1 MPSATLFHL
10 DDAVAFDDL
19 DGVPGRIGRS
29 SLLWVDADR
38 EPDGLRRAI
47 AAVGIDDG
55 ELVHRLRDAPQ
66 SAALEDRGA
75 YTRVTALVPDRGSD
89 EHALVAVDCVVGER
103 WVLTV
108 HDRPLAVLDAFRER
122 AAGSGDTGR
131 LDGTEFV
138 ATLLDWVL
146 GEYARAFEDVE
157 AGLEELDLR
166 ALEGELDDPEV
177 ELRRLVGHRR
187 GVGELH
193 RALTRHREPL
203 VALTHPELDA
213 LSTDESVRRFTA
225 LVERFEATVQSGRD
239 ARSAIVASFDVL
251 MARIEHRTNE
261 ILKILTL
268 ASVLFLPGSLLAAL
282 LGMNFDVGVFDH
294 TALFWW
300 VVGLV
305 LTVIVAT
312 VVVARQRRWV

>member
-1 MPSATLFHL
+1 MPSATLFHV
-10 DDAVAFDDL
+10 DDAVTFDDL
-19 DGVPGRIGRS
+19 DDVPGRIGRS

-38 EPDGLRRAI
+38 EADGLRRAV
-47 AAVGIDDG
+47 ATVGVDDG
-55 ELVHRLRDAPQ
+55 DLVHRLRDAPT
-66 SAALEDRGA
+66 SAALEDHGV
-75 YTRVTALVPDRGSD
+75 YTRITALAPDSGSR
-89 EHALVAVDCVVGER
+89 EHALVAIDCIVGER

-108 HDRPLAVLDAFRER
+108 HEHPVAVLETFRER

-157 AGLEELDLR
+157 AGLEQLDVR
-166 ALEGELDDPEV
+166 ALEGQLDDPEV

-203 VALTHPELDA
+203 IALTHPELDA

-225 LVERFEATVQSGRD
+225 LVARFESTVQSGRD
-239 ARSAIVASFDVL
+239 ARSAVVASFDVL

-261 ILKILTL
+261 ILKILTV

-294 TALFWW
+294 AVLFWW

-305 LTVIVAT
+305 VTVIVAT